1 MSLKDKQAELD
12 QFTGTEG
19 YIRWSPLFR
28 RMVLTDGAKFVADNG
43 GAHGAYWLVDAIASH
58 QPKVLK
64 KDERL
69 RDIQFWTL
77 EVTEKDGRKSAV
89 LTCRADSGEKPAV
102 TQRIEYTDFDLPKI
116 DLWVEPLDENT
127 FVILLPN
134 EH

>member
-1 MSLKDKQAELD
+1 MSLKDKQSQLD

-19 YIRWSPLFR
+19 YTRWSPLFR

-58 QPKVLK
+58 QRKVL

-77 EVTEKDGRKSAV
+77 EVTEKDGRRSAV

-102 TQRIEYTDFDLPKI
+102 VQRIEYTDFDLPKI

-127 FVILLPN
+127 FCILLPS

>member
-1 MSLKDKQAELD
+1 MSLQDKQSQLD

-43 GAHGAYWLVDAIASH
+43 GGCGAYWLMDAIASH
-58 QPKVLK
+58 QPEALK
-64 KDERL
+64 NEML

-77 EVTEKDGRKSAV
+77 EVAEDDGRKSAV
-89 LTCRADSGEKPAV
+89 LTCRTDSGEKPTI
-102 TQRIEYTDFDLPKI
+102 TQKIEYTDFDLPKI
-116 DLWVEPLDENT
+116 DLWVAPLDET
-127 FVILLPN
+127 TYAIYLPS